1 MPVSIRT
8 AIRTLRRSLGF
19 TLLAI
24 AILALG
30 IGATTA
36 MFTITRTVLLKPLAY
51 QDSGRLVTASFRVPA
66 FSKQFSTIP
75 INAQHYELWRD
86 HSRTIQELAVL
97 RPASHILSGAGQ
109 AEQLKGVSISP
120 NFFHLLGSEPAIGR
134 GFVKGEDLAGHNH
147 IVVITYRLWQR
158 AFAGRVDAIGKEL
171 RLDGVPYQ
179 LIGIMPAGFP
189 FPRGRELSELEQ
201 LPERTEYWT
210 PLVFNRDDLAEPEGN
225 ENYIAIA
232 RLKPGVTTQQ
242 AVADLTA
249 LEKVISQ
256 RYREPIE
263 FDPVVRPLQQTM
275 ARDVRLPLLL
285 LMSAVAAVLLIVCIN
300 LMNLMMVRATSQRR
314 EWAIRLAV
322 GAGIPE
328 LLRAAFIESLLLS
341 IVSGALGSILAWW
354 MLQLIRLKA
363 PPGLPR
369 VDELVLDPA
378 ALLFAIGISAASA
391 ILFGAWPAWRTARID
406 PQEALQSSSRSA
418 SESRKGHQVGRVLV
432 AAEVALSTMLLL
444 GAGLLLRSFVA
455 ILSVNPGVSVQHV
468 LTARVNLSPDKYRR
482 DPDVISFYQGL
493 IEQASRLP
501 GVRAAGL
508 VSDLPL
514 TGEDN
519 NNPATAADR
528 PIPPISQWQMTN
540 YRTASSGYFKAAGI
554 PLEAGRAF
562 EERDG
567 NIPEVVISSNLA
579 ARLWPKQSALGR
591 PLKIY
596 GNGTLQKVVGV
607 VGAVHAASLTQ
618 EPTMMIYFPDW
629 RRADADMSL
638 IVRTGTD
645 PEALSA
651 TIRRIIIKLEPQA
664 AIPSIQSMRQVVAD
678 SVSEK
683 RFQLILL
690 AGFALAALVLAC
702 LGIYGVLAFATSKR
716 TSEIGIRMA
725 LGARPGQILQTI
737 MRNGMA
743 PVMVGIVI
751 GLAASAGLARAIE
764 SLLFQVRAR
773 DPLMYAGT
781 AFLLLIVAASA
792 CFLPARRAAAL
803 NPVEALR
810 NE

>member
-1 MPVSIRT
+1 MPVSIRI
-8 AIRTLRRSLGF
+8 AVRALGRSLGF
-19 TLLAI
+19 ALLAI
-24 AILALG
+24 AILTLG

-51 QDSGRLVTASFRVPA
+51 QDPDRLVTASFRVPA

-97 RPASHILSGAGQ
+97 RPDSHILSGAGQ
-109 AEQLKGVSISP
+109 AEQLKGLSVSP

-134 GFVKGEDLAGHNH
+134 GFVKGEDVEGRNH
-147 IVVITYRLWQR
+147 IVVISYRLWRR
-158 AFAGRVDAIGKEL
+158 AFSGRADAIGKEL

-179 LIGIMPAGFP
+179 VVGIAAAGFP

-210 PLVFNRDDLAEPEGN
+210 PLVFSKDDLASPEGN

-256 RYREPIE
+256 RYPEPIE
-263 FDPVVRPLQQTM
+263 FDPVVRRLQQTM

-322 GAGIPE
+322 GAGVSE
-328 LLRAAFIESLLLS
+328 LLRGALIESLLLS
-341 IVSGALGSILAWW
+341 LAGCGLGSVLAWW
-354 MLQLIRLKA
+354 ILQLIRLKA
-363 PPGLPR
+363 PSGLPR
-369 VDELVLDPA
+369 VEELVLDPA
-378 ALLFAIGISAASA
+378 ALLFAVGISAASA
-391 ILFGAWPAWRTARID
+391 ILFGAWPAWRSARVD

-418 SESRKGHQVGRVLV
+418 TQSRKAHQAGRVLV
-432 AAEVALSTMLLL
+432 AAEVALSTVLLL
-444 GAGLLLRSFVA
+444 AAGLLLRSFVT
-455 ILSVNPGVSVQHV
+455 ILNVNPGVSTEHV
-468 LTARVNLSPDKYRR
+468 LTARVNLPPDKYHR
-482 DPDVISFYQGL
+482 DPDVVSFYRRL
-493 IEQASRLP
+493 VEQTRALP

-528 PIPPISQWQMTN
+528 PIPPVTQWQMTN

-554 PLEAGRAF
+554 PLEAGRVF
-562 EERDG
+562 EERDA

-579 ARLWPKQSALGR
+579 ARLWPNQNAVGR

-596 GNGTLQKVVGV
+596 GNGTLQKVIGV

-618 EPTMMIYFPDW
+618 EPTMMIYFPHW

-638 IVRTGTD
+638 IVRSATD
-645 PEALSA
+645 PEGLAA
-651 TIRRIIIKLEPQA
+651 AVRRVIIKLEPQA

-678 SVSEK
+678 SVSEQ

-690 AGFALAALVLAC
+690 AGFAVAALVLAC

-725 LGARPGQILQTI
+725 LGARPAQILHTI

-743 PVMVGIVI
+743 PVMVGIAI
-751 GLAASAGLARAIE
+751 GLAASVGLARAIE
-764 SLLFQVRAR
+764 NLLFQVRAT